1 MREVFQRASGGKNP
15 GEMTDEE
22 RAEFQKKMQAEMAK
36 LGANAPQGMQFGGR
50 RQGGEGGPGGGG
62 RREAEAGQ
70 QRQGREGRQGR
81 DAEGGGGR
89 GERGSGGPG
98 GGGGRRGGPGTEL
111 AGLGM
116 PAAQFTQK
124 ELDAAKLPPAPEEDD
139 QLDVLLR
146 PGMLAD
152 VEIIVEKI
160 PNAIHVPNQAVFERS
175 GKAFVFIRTPERFE
189 ERPVTIARRTESTV
203 VLSSGVNAGDV
214 VAMADPYAKPGDN
227 KTKQE
232 SKGGAMGA
240 LPVGGG
246 QK

>member
-1 MREVFQRASGGKNP
+1 MSEEMRTKMREVFQRASGGKNP

-36 LGANAPQGMQFGGR
+36 LGINAPQGMQFGGR
-50 RQGGEGGPGGGG
+50 RQGGEGGPGGG

-81 DAEGGGGR
+81 GTE
-89 GERGSGGPG
+89 G
-98 GGGGRRGGPGTEL
+98 GGGGRRGGPGMEL

-116 PAAQFTQK
+116 PATQFTQK
-124 ELDAAKLPPAPEEDD
+124 ELDAAKLPPAPEQDD

-175 GKAFVFIRTPERFE
+175 GKAFVFIKTPERFE

-214 VAMADPYAKPGDN
+214 VAMADPYAKPGDK